1 MLVVSLWY
9 SIDLA
14 RVMAGNAAATTN
26 KLATQKELS
35 EMVCLKRF
43 LAKEYFQ
50 KVSGFDNS
58 C

>member
-1 MLVVSLWY
+1 MLVVNLWY
-9 SIDLA
+9 STDLA

-43 LAKEYFQ
+43 LA
-50 KVSGFDNS
+50 
-58 C
+58 